1 MDNDRRRLLELGG
14 ATLLAAP
21 FAAMP
26 GLVLAAKREPYQE
39 EEVYREAK
47 EFFTTGAEELSDVL
61 GAPV

>member
-14 ATLLAAP
+14 AALVTAP

-39 EEVYREAK
+39 EEVYR
-47 EFFTTGAEELSDVL
+47 
-61 GAPV
+61 